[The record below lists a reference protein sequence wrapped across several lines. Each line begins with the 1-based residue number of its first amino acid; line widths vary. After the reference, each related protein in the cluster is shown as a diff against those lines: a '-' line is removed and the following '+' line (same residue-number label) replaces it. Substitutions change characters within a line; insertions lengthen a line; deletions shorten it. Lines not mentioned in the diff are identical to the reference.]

1 MPKVV
6 LNEFEMY
13 YEIHGEGDPLVLLH
27 GFSMTGASFKT
38 LVPEYMKH
46 FQLIIPDLRGRGHST
61 NPTKRFTHRQSA
73 SDIFSLL
80 KHLEI
85 DEFNAVGSSSGG
97 MILLHMATQQT
108 ERIRK
113 MVLMSA
119 SPYPTKE
126 ARAIQA
132 QFSLEKASE
141 ESWKF
146 MRSIHH
152 LGDEQI
158 RKIGV
163 EWHNQKDNYDDVNF
177 TPPYLSTIKA
187 KTLIMHGDRDEFF
200 PVDIPMQLYRSIPD
214 SYLCILPNNRH
225 SIISGGHEET
235 ACKLVLEFLTSK
247 WGDS

>member
-1 MPKVV
+1 MPKVKV
-6 LNEFEMY
+6 NDIEMY
-13 YEIHGEGDPLVLLH
+13 YDVHGEGDPLVLLH
-27 GFSMTGASFKT
+27 GFAMTGASFRT
-38 LVPEYMKH
+38 LIPEYMKH
-46 FQLIIPDLRGRGHST
+46 FKLIIPDLRGRGHST
-61 NPTKRFTHRQSA
+61 NPTQAFTHRQSA

-85 DEFNAVGSSSGG
+85 DKFHAIGSSSGG
-97 MILLHMATQQT
+97 MILLHMATRQP
-108 ERIRK
+108 ERIDK

-119 SPYPTKE
+119 SPYLTKE

-132 QFSLEKASE
+132 QFSTENASE

-200 PVDIPMQLYRSIPD
+200 PVHIPIQLYRSIPD
-214 SYLCILPNNRH
+214 SYLCILPNTQH
-225 SIISGGHEET
+225 SILSSGHGET
-235 ACKLVLEFLTSK
+235 ARKLVLDFLRGE
-247 WGDS
+247 WR